1 VKFDEPLF
9 GSFSK
14 TFFPKEA
21 QIVFVSDLFADD
33 YVGGAE
39 LTLQALMDASP
50 APIARVRSKELT
62 VEHVKQ
68 GADKY
73 WIFGNYTGLDPRL
86 IPSIVA
92 NVRYSLIECD
102 YKFCRFRSL
111 ERHILETGS
120 PCDCD
125 DKQHGQMVSSFMAG
139 ADCTWWMS
147 SDQRQA
153 YLDRFAFLN
162 DYKQIV
168 LSSVF
173 DSQFFD
179 QLEDLRKIP
188 KSSKWV
194 ILDTDNWI
202 KGSKETE
209 QYAISKGLEYEL
221 VGKLSP
227 VDMLKKLAGSHGLI
241 FHPEGADTCPRLV
254 IEAKLLGCALDT
266 NENVQHAHEAWF
278 DTDDLGQIE
287 AYLRAASGIF
297 WKETFRHI
305 NREYTLS
312 GYATTFNCVKQSYPF
327 VECIESMLGFCDEVV
342 VVDAGSTDG
351 TLEHL
356 RALQLQHMHRGAE
369 ELSGSLEELNVGSR
383 LIVEVVERDWTDPR
397 SALFDGMQK
406 AEARRRCESDYV
418 WQMDVDEVVRKEDW
432 GKVREM
438 IKNFPKAVPML
449 SLPVVEYW
457 GGFDKVRLDVTPWK
471 WRVSRNSPRIT
482 HGIPAH
488 LRTTDSEGRLVA
500 LPGTDGCDPVDAVSG
515 EPIVFLGFL
524 TKEADQARL
533 DAISG
538 NADAL
543 RAYEEWLTRVV
554 TNVPSVYHASWLD
567 IERKIRLYRD
577 FWTRHWTVL
586 EGKEYKDT
594 AESNMFFDKPWSEVT
609 DDDIKARAKELKEGT
624 GGHVFHSKWRG
635 HNTPS
640 MRLKEVQPPQE
651 LVVAYSREV
660 A

>member
-1 VKFDEPLF
+1 MKFDEPLF

-14 TFFPKEA
+14 ALFPKEA
-21 QIVFVSDLFADD
+21 QIVFVSDMFADD

-50 APIARVRSKELT
+50 VPIARVRSRELT
-62 VEHVKQ
+62 LEHVKQ
-68 GADKY
+68 GAEKY
-73 WIFGNYTGLDPRL
+73 WIFGNYTGMNPQL

-92 NVRYSLIECD
+92 NVRYSIVECD
-102 YKFCRFRSL
+102 YKFCRFRSV
-111 ERHILETGS
+111 ERHLLETGK

-125 DKQHGQMVSSFMAG
+125 EQQHGQMVSSFMAG

-147 SDQRQA
+147 RDQRQA

-162 DYKQIV
+162 DYKQLI

-173 DSQFFD
+173 DEGFFK
-179 QLEDLRKIP
+179 LIAELRSEP
-188 KSSKWV
+188 KSEKWI
-194 ILDTDNWI
+194 ILDSDNWI
-202 KGSKETE
+202 KGSRATE
-209 QYAISKGLEYEL
+209 EYAKGRGLHYEL

-227 VDMLKKLAGSHGLI
+227 ADMLKKLAGARGLI

-254 IEAKLLGCALDT
+254 IEAKLLGCELDL
-266 NENVQHAHEAWF
+266 NDNVQHAHEEWF
-278 DTDDLGQIE
+278 DTDDLESIE
-287 AYLRAASGIF
+287 KYLKAARDIF
-297 WKETFRHI
+297 WKETIRHI
-305 NREYTLS
+305 KREYTLS
-312 GYATTFNCVKQSYPF
+312 GYATTFNCVKQNYPF
-327 VECIESMLGFCDEVV
+327 VECIESLLGFCDEVV

-356 RALQLQHMHRGAE
+356 RALQRQHMHPGAE
-369 ELSGSLEELNVGSR
+369 ELSSNDAELNVGSR
-383 LIVEVVERDWTDPR
+383 LVVEVVERDWTDPR

-406 AEARRRCESDYV
+406 AEARRRCESDFV
-418 WQMDVDEVVRKEDW
+418 WQQDVDEVVRKEDW
-432 GKVREM
+432 SKVRDL
-438 IKNFPKAVPML
+438 IANFPKAVPML
-449 SLPVVEYW
+449 ALPVVEYW

-488 LRTTDSEGRLVA
+488 LRSTDSEGRMIA

-524 TKEADQARL
+524 TKEADQARMHAL
-533 DAISG
+533 QG
-538 NADAL
+538 NTDAL
-543 RAYEEWLTRVV
+543 RAYEEWFTRVV

-609 DDDIKARAKELKEGT
+609 DEDIKARAKELKEGT
-624 GGHVFHSKWRG
+624 GGHVFHSKWNGRA
-635 HNTPS
+635 TPS
-640 MRLKEVQPPQE
+640 MRLAAVQPPQE
-651 LVVAYSREV
+651 LVVAYSREW
-660 A
+660 